1 MSWETPVFCLIPDL
15 TDYHSPTLYAQI
27 LIYFLD
33 FDEQNSFSSRSSKS
47 DSANQRNQGRVIFGL
62 DQQKTTR
69 QKVSDWFDKN

>member
-1 MSWETPVFCLIPDL
+1 MSHI
-15 TDYHSPTLYAQI
+15 I
-27 LIYFLD
+27 LFIIL
-33 FDEQNSFSSRSSKS
+33 DEQNRMQEILDELRSSKS